1 MTDRPNPVTTP
12 APLPAGVVV
21 LKISDQDAAYIAV
34 IMEREAEHW
43 HDRHGGAH
51 PGKPICL
58 AAATRCENLATYIES
73 ERPTSRR
80 FIATVHMSQRHN
92 GETA

>member
-21 LKISDQDAAYIAV
+21 LRISDQEAAYLAA
-34 IMEREAEHW
+34 IMELEAEHW
-43 HDRHGGAH
+43 HDRHGAH
-51 PGKPICL
+51 QGTPVDL
-58 AAATRCENLATYIES
+58 AAATRCEWLASYIES
-73 ERPTSRR
+73 KRPTSGR
-80 FIATVHMSQRHN
+80 FIAAVHMSQRHN

>member
-21 LKISDQDAAYIAV
+21 LRISDQEAAYLAA

-43 HDRHGGAH
+43 YDRYSAH
-51 PGKPICL
+51 QGTRTDL

-80 FIATVHMSQRHN
+80 FIAAVHMSQRHN